1 MIKKFKSFFS
11 NDFNK
16 IVTLTIFNNNF
27 YFTCLHC
34 HNNIWSVRSVSQ
46 IPWKNSAVPFSLDWL
61 YQTVLTNHCQ
71 NLPVIVCLPE
81 SFFLI
86 SQNSFPSMTLSE
98 LKKSIYWE
106 IRSKNIASGN
116 AYAYSY
122 TYNPNDT
129 DYLIQTYAMLQSD
142 IAVWQKHIKKVPLK
156 LYGIYPQQSISYTL
170 SDNSNINIKFRNIS
184 CTIKPQLDNNENIPD
199 YILAATQ
206 PLLLKNTELNLL
218 PAKQQLSF
226 LSTKKLILST
236 IAVTAS
242 ITCIIFLYY
251 QIKIADLNSAIEK
264 QSLMLSSLQNISL
277 QQNLLN
283 KYKKNIMQRQSI
295 LLKLNNHKKS
305 YHAILANLGAVS
317 NESTIITDII
327 TNNGANILISGTAN
341 DYSHLQKYLAALKD
355 NYFPDI
361 ILLSA
366 EKQSAD
372 NIKFIL
378 KLPH

>member
-34 HNNIWSVRSVSQ
+34 HNNIWSVKNVSQ
-46 IPWKNSAVPFSLDWL
+46 IPWKNSAVSFSLDWL

-71 NLPVIVCLPE
+71 NLPVIICLPE

-86 SQNSFPSMTLSE
+86 SQNNFPLMTAAE
-98 LKKSIYWE
+98 LKKSIYWD
-106 IRSKNIASGN
+106 IRSKYSSGNN
-116 AYAYSY
+116 AYACSYKYTADNNGYLVTIYS
-122 TYNPNDT
+122 
-129 DYLIQTYAMLQSD
+129 LLQSD

-156 LYGIYPQQSISYTL
+156 LYGIYPQQSIFYTL
-170 SDNSNINIKFRNIS
+170 SDNSNININFHNIS

-226 LSTKKLILST
+226 LSTKKLILTT

-264 QSLMLSSLQNISL
+264 QSLTLSSLQNISL

-305 YHAILANLGAVS
+305 YYTIIANLGAVS

-327 TNNGANILISGTAN
+327 TNNDANILISGTAN
-341 DYSHLQKYLAALKD
+341 NYSQLQKYLTALKG

-366 EKQSAD
+366 EKQTDD
-372 NIKFIL
+372 NIKFVF